1 MSAALVPPPVRVWT
15 KFWFGFWF
23 YFCLLYYDLYPI
35 QPDDGFSEFS
45 VLLFSSFRKR
55 FSDRTCR
62 RYGSWLRNFN
72 RTHFSLYNDRPESP
86 CDERWITNGQR
97 MRKRHYTKQQ
107 ATKTRGR
114 LLRTDDGDGTVVERR
129 RVGGR
134 RVPSLADGPR
144 SFGWRACQAPPPEG
158 VFRSYHSL
166 AASIAA
172 VARPR
177 PLLDTP
183 TEDTLGG
190 CSGGY
195 RLNGENLERK
205 NAHKN
210 ALLMRARRLVFE
222 RIRFMLDV
230 MTSSSYF
237 FSSEYENTI
246 LPHKYIH
253 STYLIFVHI

>member
-1 MSAALVPPPVRVWT
+1 MNEIRVRVLIL
-15 KFWFGFWF
+15 
-23 YFCLLYYDLYPI
+23 YLLTIYYDVYPI

-45 VLLFSSFRKR
+45 VLLFSSFRTR
-55 FSDRTCR
+55 FADRTRR
-62 RYGSWLRNFN
+62 RYGSWLRNFS
-72 RTHFSLYNDRPESP
+72 RTHVWLHDDRPEPP
-86 CDERWITNGQR
+86 CDECWITNGQR
-97 MRKRHYTKQQ
+97 MRRWHFTKRQTTE
-107 ATKTRGR
+107 ARGR

-134 RVPSLADGPR
+134 SVPSLADGPR
-144 SFGWRACQAPPPEG
+144 SFGWRACQAPPREG

-166 AASIAA
+166 AASIAP

-183 TEDTLGG
+183 TADTLGG

-222 RIRFMLDV
+222 RIRFMSDV
-230 MTSSSYF
+230 MTSSPYF
-237 FSSEYENTI
+237 FSSEYENTV
-246 LPHKYIH
+246 LPNKYIG
-253 STYLIFVHI
+253 T